1 MGLFDGLMG
10 NASDIDAD
18 ELQQDMEPVLVDGET
33 VKLAFKVIRDKYVFT
48 NYRLILIDI
57 QGMTGK
63 KREYQTIPYK
73 SITRF
78 SVETSGHFDMDSE
91 LKIWMS
97 GLSEPMVKEFKNGEH
112 IINVQKALAA
122 GMFEKS

>member
-1 MGLFDGLMG
+1 MGLLDGLLG
-10 NASDIDAD
+10 NASDIDIEEITE
-18 ELQQDMEPVLVDGET
+18 ELEPLLCDGEE
-33 VKLAFKVIRDKYVFT
+33 VRLAFQVIRDKYVFT
-48 NYRLILIDI
+48 DVRLILIDV

-63 KREYQTIPYK
+63 KREYLSIPYK

-91 LKIWMS
+91 LKLWLS
-97 GLSEPMVKEFKNGEH
+97 GSDLPMVKEFKGGDN

-122 GMFEKS
+122 GMFGK